1 MHLGAWP
8 LPLLGSTGMHL
19 HGLEGRQW
27 LLSPFFRSCLLGWP
41 WEVHSLVPD
50 VQISLQVADLVG
62 DRLA

>member
-1 MHLGAWP
+1 
-8 LPLLGSTGMHL
+8 MHL